1 MYNTSRIEESNYQP
15 LTCPDSFEQ
24 VSGRCFLVVNE
35 AQSWDNAEA
44 DCSSHGN
51 HVHLAGMETQVV
63 SSHISIKLKQL
74 ANLIYYIIYSVSNL
88 LVISK

>member
-1 MYNTSRIEESNYQP
+1 M
-15 LTCPDSFEQ
+15 
-24 VSGRCFLVVNE
+24 NE

-51 HVHLAGMETQVV
+51 HVHLAGMETQAV

-74 ANLIYYIIYSVSNL
+74 ANLIFYIIYSVSNL
-88 LVISK
+88 